1 MAIKHSFTGDISNPV
16 TQARIETA
24 ISSNT
29 LARRLGLSKQY
40 LSRVEQGTYS
50 SLNPALLKWVGN
62 ALKWTTES
70 VTQRYVL
77 FQKATRRATIEKI
90 QPHRL
95 VRNSNDPGGLLFER
109 WRSGYWNSP
118 HAFAT
123 DFCIHPD
130 LIQKYEEGITK
141 TMPKQLKAAMIENG
155 ILDEKWQDDI
165 FLPQRARSQG
175 AL

>member
-165 FLPQRARSQG
+165 FLPQRARSQE